1 MSSQSSS
8 PAMSAPATP
17 PSIIT
22 NEVTVV
28 SGDFL
33 RAAEPSIVS
42 GATQRRGSV
51 ADAVGIDL
59 DAIGKGE
66 MLYVSQSVAGKL
78 TNEQRKH
85 EKSCPKSTEY
95 WGSGHH
101 TGNPTKLPDPV
112 KLKEL
117 ARQDAVRI
125 LAERKTNADPD
136 SPTKANGNGIAKAA
150 KISPPVGGVNL
161 ATISAAEAR
170 TLMSH
175 EHRALGFRP
184 PPGSLAAEAQAA
196 AAKHPDGP
204 GVSVDSD
211 TLKDIALRD
220 AERIKADRELNIVN
234 EVNVSTLGKVGAER
248 VAEAE
253 EEALGRSPP
262 PGSLADEAKRAAN
275 AHPEGGSFPVMDGD
289 PERLE
294 EAARRD
300 AQRLEAETQGDI
312 EKPVEIRVED
322 VAAVTNGVCEISI
335 DGGEKQENP
344 EKYAMKNGVGSV
356 LRQSTMQRT
365 ETGDSVEI
373 VGDVL

>member
-1 MSSQSSS
+1 
-8 PAMSAPATP
+8 MSAPATP

-59 DAIGKGE
+59 DAIGKAE
-66 MLYVSQSVAGKL
+66 A
-78 TNEQRKH
+78 RKIMSEEH
-85 EKSCPKSTEY
+85 RILGFRPPH
-95 WGSGHH
+95 GSLAAEAQAAAAKHPE
-101 TGNPTKLPDPV
+101 GNPTKLPDPV